1 MLCTQDTYRT
11 LPLESSNDGATRVC
25 SAHPSS
31 VVAEMS
37 NPPTCVVYHELVK
50 TSKCFMRHVVAVEQ
64 KWVKT
69 MRRRIEMECNSAA
82 VSERSAAGGS
92 DCDRDSRGLSIDVL
106 RLTGHARGGGGEGG
120 GGRGGAAS
128 SSSTSKKRAREGEEG
143 EGGSGPAA
151 AAATAAAGAAGTGEA
166 RAAAEAAVVE
176 TVESKVDAAKR
187 RFLERKRARAAQ

>member
-1 MLCTQDTYRT
+1 
-11 LPLESSNDGATRVC
+11 
-25 SAHPSS
+25 
-31 VVAEMS
+31 MS

-106 RLTGHARGGGGEGG
+106 RLTGHARGGGGGEGG
-120 GGRGGAAS
+120 GGEGGAAS